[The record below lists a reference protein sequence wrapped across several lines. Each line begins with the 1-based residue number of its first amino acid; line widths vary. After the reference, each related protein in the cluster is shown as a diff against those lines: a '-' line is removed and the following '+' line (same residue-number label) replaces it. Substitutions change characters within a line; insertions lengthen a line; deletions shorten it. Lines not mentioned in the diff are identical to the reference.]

1 MNSYYNCLYNLL
13 TNIWIHINVWIY
25 IMSVHTT
32 LFAHVKTWARFHMY
46 IWITMSHVINSLIIT
61 LNLLILIKFSRQH
74 PTTSMRNW
82 VCPHKSYCRA
92 GCDGYLFSQQRGC
105 DYHLKME
112 WECLLQCQDRNETRD
127 ETTGGSQSDGSTTSV
142 PSFLQCSYPCR
153 TQRRTQCLHSADDET
168 WWTWTKVCRGQDTIR
183 NWQQGDIDGSWNCEI
198 VMTSISFIM
207 GFFKMIHQLKQD
219 HKFTLNNTI

>member
-1 MNSYYNCLYNLL
+1 MMAVHTTYKQRTNEFIVVHEFIWLPLRSARRDYIYSWSARRGHIYSCVQVRIHGHMNSYRYMNSYYNCSYNLL

-61 LNLLILIKFSRQH
+61 LNLLILIKFSQLH

-92 GCDGYLFSQQRGC
+92 GCDGYSFSQQRGC

-127 ETTGGSQSDGSTTSV
+127 ETTVGSQSDVSTTSV
-142 PSFLQCSYPCR
+142 PSFLRCSYPCR
-153 TQRRTQCLHSADDET
+153 TWRRTR
-168 WWTWTKVCRGQDTIR
+168 CR
-183 NWQQGDIDGSWNCEI
+183 
-198 VMTSISFIM
+198 F
-207 GFFKMIHQLKQD
+207 
-219 HKFTLNNTI
+219 